1 MGKSDELMVQ
11 DPKIKRDK
19 SPDLSLV
26 GSSAAAPKQATSA
39 QSKPASSG
47 PPPLPPSATAATA
60 GAAAL
65 RIDAP
70 KEIAA
75 PPASAERKPD
85 AAIALP
91 ASKPAE
97 RETAQDSPRKAPPPP
112 PPPASPAPDQSAA
125 TAAKIVRPL
134 KISELQRN
142 AEPARPQA
150 GSAAASPSEKAA
162 AAGSP
167 APAGNVPK
175 QKSPDTDGA
184 APAGQKTEAVSSD
197 EETTTERRPAR
208 RRPAGPSRA
217 RIAANDDAPSIGGL
231 IYALNE
237 RPSNKPFVYAAAAS
251 GVWAAIGIAFAWA
264 FISREMG
271 DATGFVDVIGRPAT
285 LSALATII
293 GPIAL
298 FWFLALLVW
307 RTEDLRLRSTAMT
320 EVAVRL
326 AEPDRMAEQSIAS
339 LGQAVRRQVSF
350 MNDAVS
356 RALGRAGELEALVHN
371 EVTALERSYEDNERK
386 IRSLI
391 QELSGERSALLNT
404 TERVNESLKSIA
416 GEVPLLLE
424 KLSHQQM
431 KLATIIDGAGQN
443 LTALETSLADQTGR
457 LEHTL
462 GTRTQHMQAVLQDY
476 TTALGSAL
484 GNRAEQMQAVLQDY
498 TAALGSSLGSR
509 TEQMQAV
516 LEQYTAEFGESLSGR
531 SEQIQKMFEGYKQ
544 NIDRSLASRTENLQ
558 TVFEEY
564 ARALDS
570 TLANRAQALDMQL
583 VQRTAA
589 LDHAFSERL
598 KAFDESIL
606 RSTLAIDS
614 AIGEKAESLTTA
626 LDNHARSLTDT
637 IGRQAIEL
645 DETLMQGIA
654 AVRRTSEN
662 ITRQSVK
669 AIEGLSSQSELL
681 KSVSE
686 NLLSQINGVTNRF
699 ESQGQSIMRA
709 ANALESANYKIDATL
724 QSRQEQLSETLERLT
739 GKAEEVSQL
748 MYGASSSLEGSLS
761 QAEQRARQL
770 THELTKGAEVRSRS
784 ALAEIERMKIA
795 ANVEADRAFDELTSR
810 FSRVSRQVTE
820 QLSQLQTQFNATSAD
835 VRTQAQQAANELATE
850 QARLRRQIEA
860 LPHATRESSE
870 AVRQALNDQLRAL
883 EELSSLT
890 AREAARRDVMP
901 PAPPPIAGGPLTPV
915 SPPPPTPHERQRS
928 LSSLTSTLA
937 SEMGQRQR
945 KPAPSIVP
953 DIETRD
959 NWSLGDLLARA
970 SRDEDGAGR
979 QQPPPPPLAGSGA
992 APIDVDLLA
1001 RALDQATAS
1010 AIWSRFRAGQR
1021 GIMVRS
1027 IYSAEGRAAF
1037 DEVSRRFR
1045 SDPAFQ
1051 QMVNRYLDEFER
1063 SLHET
1068 EQDEGSARLLASH
1081 LVSDTGRVYL
1091 FLAHASGR
1099 LS

>member
-1 MGKSDELMVQ
+1 M
-11 DPKIKRDK
+11 
-19 SPDLSLV
+19 
-26 GSSAAAPKQATSA
+26 AAPTA
-39 QSKPASSG
+39 KPAGG
-47 PPPLPPSATAATA
+47 PGPQDQT
-60 GAAAL
+60 
-65 RIDAP
+65 
-70 KEIAA
+70 
-75 PPASAERKPD
+75 RK
-85 AAIALP
+85 
-91 ASKPAE
+91 
-97 RETAQDSPRKAPPPP
+97 PPPP
-112 PPPASPAPDQSAA
+112 PPPATPPPGAVADASA
-125 TAAKIVRPL
+125 KVVRPL
-134 KISELQRN
+134 RLSELQRN
-142 AEPARPQA
+142 TDARRAPARSAETKSEAPPA
-150 GSAAASPSEKAA
+150 SGSSSAAPSSGTQTAQPKKAA
-162 AAGSP
+162 SESWPSADAKPGGPDPQDRMPESKP
-167 APAGNVPK
+167 DAEGAP
-175 QKSPDTDGA
+175 
-184 APAGQKTEAVSSD
+184 
-197 EETTTERRPAR
+197 ERRPAR

-237 RPSNKPFVYAAAAS
+237 RPSNKPFMYAAAAS
-251 GVWAAIGIAFAWA
+251 GVWAAIALVFAWA
-264 FISREMG
+264 YISRELG
-271 DATGFVDVIGRPAT
+271 DATGFFDAIGRPAT
-285 LSALATII
+285 LSAFATII

-326 AEPDRMAEQSIAS
+326 AEPDRMAEQSVAS

-391 QELSGERSALLNT
+391 QELSGERNALLNT
-404 TERVNESLKSIA
+404 TERVNESLKSMA
-416 GEVPLLLE
+416 GEVPLLIE
-424 KLSHQQM
+424 KLSQQQL
-431 KLATIIDGAGQN
+431 KLATIIEGAGQN
-443 LTALETSLADQTGR
+443 LTALESALSQQTGR

-462 GTRTQHMQAVLQDY
+462 GSRTQHMQAVLQDY
-476 TTALGSAL
+476 T
-484 GNRAEQMQAVLQDY
+484 
-498 TAALGSSLGSR
+498 AALGTALGSR

-516 LEQYTAEFGESLSGR
+516 LEQYTASFGEALNSR
-531 SEQIQKMFEGYKQ
+531 SEQMQALFDGYKQ
-544 NIDRSLASRTENLQ
+544 TIDRSIASRTENLQ

-564 ARALDS
+564 ARALDT

-589 LDHAFSERL
+589 LDQAFSERL

-606 RSTLAIDS
+606 RSTTAIDS
-614 AIGEKAESLTTA
+614 AIGEKAEALTSA
-626 LDNHARSLTDT
+626 LDNHARALTDT
-637 IGRQAIEL
+637 IGRQAVEL

-681 KSVSE
+681 KNISE
-686 NLLSQINGVTNRF
+686 NLLSQINSVTNRF

-724 QSRQEQLSETLERLT
+724 QSRQEQLGETLERLS
-739 GKAEEVSQL
+739 GKAEEMSQI
-748 MYGASSSLEGSLS
+748 MYGASSSLEGSLT

-784 ALAEIERMKIA
+784 AIAEIERMKIA
-795 ANVEADRAFDELTSR
+795 ANVEADRAFDELTAR
-810 FSRVSRQVTE
+810 FSRVSRQVSE
-820 QLSQLQTQFNATSAD
+820 QLNQLQSQFNATSAE
-835 VRTQAQQAANELATE
+835 VRMHAQRAASELASE

-860 LPHATRESSE
+860 LPHTTREGSE
-870 AVRQALNDQLRAL
+870 AVRKALSDQLRAL
-883 EELSSLT
+883 EELSNIT
-890 AREAARRDVMP
+890 AREAARRDVAP
-901 PAPPPIAGGPLTPV
+901 PAPPISGGPLTPI
-915 SPPPPTPHERQRS
+915 PPPQQERPRS
-928 LSSLTSTLA
+928 LSTLTSTLA
-937 SEMGQRQR
+937 SELGQRR
-945 KPAPSIVP
+945 RTAGPASAGSEA
-953 DIETRD
+953 DSRE

-970 SRDEDGAGR
+970 SRDEDGASR
-979 QQPPPPPLAGSGA
+979 QLQPAGPPASPPPA
-992 APIDVDLLA
+992 IDIEVLA

-1027 IYSAEGRAAF
+1027 IYSNEGRAAF

-1045 SDPAFQ
+1045 ADPMFQ

-1063 SLHET
+1063 SLRQT
-1068 EQDEGSARLLASH
+1068 EQDEGDAQTLASQ

>member
-1 MGKSDELMVQ
+1 M
-11 DPKIKRDK
+11 
-19 SPDLSLV
+19 
-26 GSSAAAPKQATSA
+26 A
-39 QSKPASSG
+39 
-47 PPPLPPSATAATA
+47 
-60 GAAAL
+60 
-65 RIDAP
+65 
-70 KEIAA
+70 
-75 PPASAERKPD
+75 
-85 AAIALP
+85 
-91 ASKPAE
+91 
-97 RETAQDSPRKAPPPP
+97 
-112 PPPASPAPDQSAA
+112 
-125 TAAKIVRPL
+125 
-134 KISELQRN
+134 
-142 AEPARPQA
+142 
-150 GSAAASPSEKAA
+150 
-162 AAGSP
+162 
-167 APAGNVPK
+167 
-175 QKSPDTDGA
+175 
-184 APAGQKTEAVSSD
+184 
-197 EETTTERRPAR
+197 ERRPAR

-237 RPSNKPFVYAAAAS
+237 KPSNKPFVYAAAAS

-264 FISREMG
+264 FISRELG
-271 DATGFVDVIGRPAT
+271 DAAGFFDAIGRPAT
-285 LSALATII
+285 LSALATVI

-298 FWFLALLVW
+298 FWFLALLIW

-416 GEVPLLLE
+416 GEVPLLIE
-424 KLSHQQM
+424 KLSTQQV
-431 KLATIIDGAGQN
+431 KLATIIEGAGQN
-443 LTALETSLADQTGR
+443 LTALESALSDQTGR

-462 GTRTQHMQAVLQDY
+462 GSRTQH
-476 TTALGSAL
+476 
-484 GNRAEQMQAVLQDY
+484 MQAVLQDY
-498 TAALGSSLGSR
+498 TAALGSALGSR
-509 TEQMQAV
+509 TDQMQAV
-516 LEQYTAEFGESLSGR
+516 LEQYTSSFGNAIGSRSEQMQAMLEQYTSSFGNSLSSR
-531 SEQIQKMFEGYKQ
+531 SEQIQAMFEGYKQ
-544 NIDRSLASRTENLQ
+544 SIDRSIAGRTENLQ

-589 LDHAFSERL
+589 LDKAFSERL

-606 RSTLAIDS
+606 RSTMAIDS
-614 AIGEKAESLTTA
+614 AIGEKAEALTSA
-626 LDNHARSLTDT
+626 LDNHARGLSDT

-669 AIEGLSSQSELL
+669 AIEGLSGQSELL

-686 NLLSQINGVTNRF
+686 NLLGQINSVTNRF

-724 QSRQEQLSETLERLT
+724 QSRQEELSETLERLT
-739 GKAEEVSQL
+739 GKAEEMSQV
-748 MYGASSSLEGSLS
+748 MFGASSSLEGSMT

-770 THELTKGAEVRSRS
+770 TQELTKGAEVRSRS
-784 ALAEIERMKIA
+784 AIAEIERMKIA
-795 ANVEADRAFDELTSR
+795 ANVEADRAFDELTAR

-820 QLSQLQTQFNATSAD
+820 QLGQLQTQFNATSAE
-835 VRTQAQQAANELATE
+835 VRTQAQRAASELATE

-860 LPHATRESSE
+860 LPHTARESSE
-870 AVRQALNDQLRAL
+870 VVRKALGDQLRAL
-883 EELSSLT
+883 EELSIIT

-901 PAPPPIAGGPLTPV
+901 PAPPIAGGPLTPV
-915 SPPPPTPHERQRS
+915 PPSQERQRS

-937 SEMGQRQR
+937 TELGQRQR
-945 KPAPSIVP
+945 KSGAPQPTASAAMEP
-953 DIETRD
+953 DHPTSETRE

-970 SRDEDGAGR
+970 SRDEDGTSR
-979 QQPPPPPLAGSGA
+979 QHQPPAQSAQSPQA
-992 APIDVDLLA
+992 IDVELLA

-1010 AIWSRFRAGQR
+1010 AIWSRFRAGQH

-1027 IYSAEGRAAF
+1027 IYSTEGRAAF
-1037 DEVSRRFR
+1037 DEISRRYR
-1045 SDPAFQ
+1045 TDPAFQ

-1063 SLHET
+1063 SLRQT
-1068 EQDEGSARLLASH
+1068 EQEEGNARVLASQ